1 MMKTP
6 VQNDLRLGMALES
19 MWIFCAHESLT
30 TENKRAC
37 ASNCALTSTSPCL
50 HKSGS
55 NGLFHTSSCRKHFD
69 FLKVNVQDTVA
80 HDQGICSLLRSL
92 PQSVEREYHRSA
104 SGFQVHT
111 ARTTSTSSRS
121 IICSYFSSALDSL
134 LELFPRIRTA
144 SNGRLNEGFPV
155 CSRR

>member
-1 MMKTP
+1 MRI
-6 VQNDLRLGMALES
+6 V
-19 MWIFCAHESLT
+19 CAHESHT
-30 TENKRAC
+30 TKNDCKQAC
-37 ASNCALTSTSPCL
+37 TCIELTSLCL

-55 NGLFHTSSCRKHFD
+55 TGLFHTSSCRKHFD

-80 HDQGICSLLRSL
+80 HGQGSCSPLRSL

-111 ARTTSTSSRS
+111 AYTTSTSSRS
-121 IICSYFSSALDSL
+121 RICSYFSSAMETLH
-134 LELFPRIRTA
+134 ELFPRIRTA
-144 SNGRLNEGFPV
+144 LNGRLNEGFPV